1 MTGKIVHWEIMGPDG
16 DALNTFYED
25 LFGWKGA
32 AVPGFDGYHL
42 VEADQSGVGGAVG
55 KGFEEN
61 PTYLTVYVEVESINE
76 HLAKV
81 AASGGSTIMPR
92 TVIPGSSRSGCSAT
106 RPETWSA
113 SSKRR
118 RLPGSS
124 PHGNGN
130 ASRCCGLLV
139 AEKAS
144 KTEGVLAVLPQTS
157 SCRAHP
163 RNPLGSAEG
172 ERDET
177 HICRGIGSLRKTGFD
192 SSWSLPRR

>member
-61 PTYLTVYVEVESINE
+61 PTYLTVYVEVESIDE

-92 TVIPGSSRSGCSAT
+92 TVIPGIVTFGLFGDPAGNMVGIVEE
-106 RPETWSA
+106 ETPA
-113 SSKRR
+113 
-118 RLPGSS
+118 
-124 PHGNGN
+124 
-130 ASRCCGLLV
+130 
-139 AEKAS
+139 
-144 KTEGVLAVLPQTS
+144 
-157 SCRAHP
+157 
-163 RNPLGSAEG
+163 G
-172 ERDET
+172 E
-177 HICRGIGSLRKTGFD
+177 
-192 SSWSLPRR
+192 